1 MNSIRTGLKSLRKD
15 REFRV
20 GFALLSSA
28 LIGLF
33 LIFIALR
40 LRWIDYIELG
50 LSRGIDRIGEAL
62 APLYLLIYGCFGSI
76 TVGVTLMFYALVRVL
91 TKRAQQDGDRK
102 PNPAAS

>member
-15 REFRV
+15 RQFRV
-20 GFALLSSA
+20 GFVLLSSA

-40 LRWIDYIELG
+40 LRWIDYVELG

-62 APLYLLIYGCFGSI
+62 APVYLMIYGCFGSI
-76 TVGVTLMFYALVRVL
+76 TVGVALMFFALVRVL
-91 TKRAQQDGDRK
+91 TKRAQQGGAGDS
-102 PNPAAS
+102 PPALS